1 MGCVLGDASGNDF
14 GGVLQIGN
22 TINFQYGQWS
32 SKISEKSSN
41 YRKLRNLVET
51 LEGLYLKRKLSNC
64 KICLLTDNIVADYAF
79 YKGSSSSKRLFELIL
94 QLRRL
99 EIERSLII
107 HLIHISGKRMIDS
120 GVDGLLRGDIQL

>member
-1 MGCVLGDASGNDF
+1 MGCVLGDASGNGF

-32 SKISEKSSN
+32 SEISEKSSN
-41 YRKLRNLVET
+41 YRELRNLVET
-51 LEGLYLKRKLSNC
+51 LEGLYLKMKLSNC
-64 KICLLTDNIVADYAF
+64 EVCLLTDNIVADYAF
-79 YKGSSSSKRLFELIL
+79 YKGSSSSRRLFELIL